1 MLKVIGNP
9 LKSCLDLDF
18 ASGIDPRFNNQNRI
32 LSINS
37 NFLIALLDQ
46 KRYGMLT
53 DLKCS
58 WQSYPG

>member
-18 ASGIDPRFNNQNRI
+18 ANGIDPRFNNQNRI

-37 NFLIALLDQ
+37 NQAVKIFWMDCLAGSEALRDAN
-46 KRYGMLT
+46 
-53 DLKCS
+53 
-58 WQSYPG
+58 